1 MRKLTV
7 GLVMMV
13 GLMLVVGLLAVPP
26 LAMAQGAP
34 GSQDPLGLI
43 TSGAVLPFLG
53 EGLAGGGMSFLEL
66 YAPVGDTPV
75 HMFLFDVNCVRG
87 GPSINVDLSHND
99 VALFRID
106 NIGAPAPTSGL
117 VTAAAADTAG
127 FTLVPWTGNQ
137 ALSARTLWANSN
149 GNFVRV
155 IDPIALATLDDPV
168 TSGTCPSGLGTCGGW
183 NPMRTAAAFFA
194 PPEVGSLHTTIYF
207 VCPNTNI
214 QRASS
219 GSAFPAGG
227 TSSTSDVFPRIFP
240 NLQIAGTP
248 TPLRF
253 RIYDDDERLLR
264 DVTSSCNCLT
274 IKPVTSIDLVYAS
287 AVEAPFGTYTE
298 VEGGKQSGVAAV
310 CSTTVVE
317 PLTTP
322 NTANSGNPCPGA
334 PLGCDFGA
342 TVCTGQ
348 FQQTTPA
355 IPASGPFSFVAY
367 RAITVPGFDVFGRV
381 ANASLC
387 HIRGDASDDCNPGVE
402 NTGGR

>member
-1 MRKLTV
+1 MMVV
-7 GLVMMV
+7 GLTM
-13 GLMLVVGLLAVPP
+13 VVGLLAVPP

-53 EGLAGGGMSFLEL
+53 EGLATGGMSFLEL
-66 YAPVGDTPV
+66 YAPVGATPV

-87 GPSINVDLSHND
+87 GPSVNVELTTND
-99 VALFRID
+99 VAIFRID

-127 FTLVPWTGNQ
+127 FTLIPWTGTQ
-137 ALSARTLWANSN
+137 ALAARTLWANSN

-168 TSGTCPSGLGTCGGW
+168 TGTCPTGLGTCGGW

-194 PPEVGSLHTTIYF
+194 PREESSLHTTIYF
-207 VCPNTNI
+207 VCPNSNI

-219 GSAFPAGG
+219 ASAFPAGG
-227 TSSTSDVFPRIFP
+227 TSAASNAFPRIFP
-240 NLQIAGTP
+240 NLQVAGRP
-248 TPLRF
+248 TPLRL

-264 DVTSSCNCLT
+264 DVSSECNCLT
-274 IKPVTSIDLVYAS
+274 IRPVTAIDLVYAS
-287 AVEAPFGTYTE
+287 AVDAPDGTYTE
-298 VEGGKQSGVAAV
+298 VEGGSQSAVPAV

-317 PLTTP
+317 PLVTP
-322 NTANSGNPCPGA
+322 DTANSGNPCPGA
-334 PLGCDFGA
+334 PLGCTFGLGGG
-342 TVCTGQ
+342 CTGQ

-355 IPASGPFSFVAY
+355 VPASGPFSFVAY
-367 RAITVPGFDVFGRV
+367 RAITVPGFDVFGRT
-381 ANASLC
+381 ANGSLC
-387 HIRGDASDDCNPGVE
+387 HIRGSAVDTCTVAPPGGIA